1 MSVTTL
7 LMLTL
12 AAVPDSVAVESLW
25 LTDMDDAAV
34 VYKNVPGIDINAAT
48 RRLLLEH
55 MPGHQDNVTIVNNE
69 RAFQILKSNQ
79 LACTGNKVRNAER
92 EAFAAFTQLPQ
103 LIFPGLRLYMLQ
115 ATADKA
121 GLNHGA
127 ENDIMQSLTDLSVK
141 LPHARIGIVGGRNYG
156 EPLQQ
161 LFEQLASRNRIYTRT
176 ASDMTAAALLDML
189 INGRIELIVEYPN
202 VVQHYSEALNH
213 AVPLVSVN
221 IREAA
226 EYSAG
231 SAHPGWRSAHR
242 ERAVRDRGPGHVPA
256 RRALTCRRS
265 ARRATG
271 ARPRPCPRSG
281 NRTAR
286 ARRPGR
292 DRRTPRRWRHRTTS
306 AGWRTC
312 WARRRRCCR
321 ACRRKRRA
329 SSTRTT
335 RSARWRTGIS

>member
-1 MSVTTL
+1 MTFQSFITI

-12 AAVPDSVAVESLW
+12 ATVPVSFADEPLW

-55 MPGHQDNVTIVNNE
+55 MPGHRDNVTIVNNE

-92 EAFAAFTQLPQ
+92 EAFADFTQLPQ
-103 LIFPGLRLYMLQ
+103 LIFPGLRLYMLH

-121 GLNHGA
+121 GLNHTVVNGT
-127 ENDIMQSLTDLSVK
+127 MQSLADLSVK
-141 LPHARIGIVGGRNYG
+141 LPHARIGVVGGRNYG
-156 EPLQQ
+156 EPLQR
-161 LFEQLASRNRIYTRT
+161 LFEQLSTRKRIYTRT

-189 INGRIELIVEYPN
+189 VNGRVELIVEYPN

-221 IREAA
+221 ISEAA

-231 SAHPGWRSAHR
+231 HIMCTKTEQGKKLAQAYNAAIRLASQDERYLQAHLRWFDVSSHAK
-242 ERAVRDRGPGHVPA
+242 VI
-256 RRALTCRRS
+256 ALY
-265 ARRATG
+265 
-271 ARPRPCPRSG
+271 
-281 NRTAR
+281 NQVYN
-286 ARRPGR
+286 
-292 DRRTPRRWRHRTTS
+292 TTF
-306 AGWRTC
+306 
-312 WARRRRCCR
+312 
-321 ACRRKRRA
+321 
-329 SSTRTT
+329 
-335 RSARWRTGIS
+335 

>member
-1 MSVTTL
+1 MTFMSVTTL

-12 AAVPDSVAVESLW
+12 AAVPDSVAAESLW

-55 MPGHQDNVTIVNNE
+55 MPGHQDTVTIVNNE

-231 SAHPGWRSAHR
+231 YIMCSKNEQGKKLAQAYNAAIRLASQDKRYLQAHLRWFDVSSHAK
-242 ERAVRDRGPGHVPA
+242 VI
-256 RRALTCRRS
+256 ALY
-265 ARRATG
+265 
-271 ARPRPCPRSG
+271 
-281 NRTAR
+281 NQVYN
-286 ARRPGR
+286 
-292 DRRTPRRWRHRTTS
+292 TTF
-306 AGWRTC
+306 
-312 WARRRRCCR
+312 
-321 ACRRKRRA
+321 
-329 SSTRTT
+329 
-335 RSARWRTGIS
+335 